1 MPQPQPQWNST
12 LLRGDVPEAVATLK
26 ATDQTLM
33 IAGSAQLV
41 KALRGPRLID
51 GCRLMIFPV
60 VVGRGKRLFGDSHR
74 QGTLD
79 LIGSRTTRSGVVLL
93 TYRPAS

>member
-1 MPQPQPQWNST
+1 
-12 LLRGDVPEAVATLK
+12 LK

-79 LIGSRTTRSGVVLL
+79 HRQGTLDLIGSRTTRSGVVLL